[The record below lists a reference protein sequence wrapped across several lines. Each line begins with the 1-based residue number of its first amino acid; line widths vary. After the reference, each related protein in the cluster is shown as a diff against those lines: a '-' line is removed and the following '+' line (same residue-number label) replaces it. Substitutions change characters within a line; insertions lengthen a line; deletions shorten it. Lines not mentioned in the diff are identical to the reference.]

1 MELPKSFNELKEKLS
16 STKKSIK
23 SIEVGES
30 IYISYDAIRLLF
42 EVGQSQSGEA
52 EIKDFMVFLDLSF
65 SSFSKEK
72 GSSYYLI
79 KLYKEN
85 EDSYKIIEGLGKNL
99 SRELPQI
106 DDFQKENKISRDMLN
121 NLLEKLKKEHLIQ
134 LPPEDPYKS
143 FSDDLSQRD
152 KILQEYLSN
161 RFLKIAGRK
170 LDDNEQD
177 MYDANLNITVSF
189 EKPKNVSKTKVLQ
202 HIYGDLID
210 SELREQIREAVAIDE
225 ILEGVPHYN
234 EKKHIGKFGAVLY
247 GPAGTGKTS
256 IMRSYMDAFREMGAY
271 VDEVDLTKIDDG
283 YKGGPARKLRKTFVE
298 GLKSAKKNSIPSLIC
313 VDEGDMLVEKNKNK
327 LDDNYYSGL
336 IRTGKQ
342 YIGNKGGLIVII
354 STNLSK
360 KSFDDALTRG
370 GRLKK
375 VYVPRPKKE
384 KIKEA
389 WKKFIQD
396 DFKLSFN
403 PKPTEEFYD
412 TLTHLIVE
420 NEKTYGEMKA
430 FCLDYEG
437 KNNISPEFFIQH
449 FQKMLST
456 VWASNEDD
464 VTDNEFENLF
474 QNIISQ
480 GININ
485 TIISMDNFNNEV
497 MRWFIS
503 KKSDLKSNSSLS
515 NNRILSIFESIIQV
529 IYYVKNELNYV
540 ISNKKITSKLSQE
553 IETDNFL
560 EQVFKYLRE
569 NDLDTEELKKYSKES
584 FYILF
589 QESNNEKDITP
600 ETEEKVIPNTTKSE
614 FNQKISFAID
624 YISKNIHLLE
634 NIYLGN
640 LTGDDRVSVLNLYQ
654 KNLTFIRD
662 NIEDFDKE
670 NNVSRGLLF
679 SYEKKYIIPINNI
692 IALLDKMKLK
702 PQITQT
708 QYSLLVS
715 LLNELEF

>member
-1 MELPKSFNELKEKLS
+1 
-16 STKKSIK
+16 
-23 SIEVGES
+23 
-30 IYISYDAIRLLF
+30 
-42 EVGQSQSGEA
+42 
-52 EIKDFMVFLDLSF
+52 
-65 SSFSKEK
+65 
-72 GSSYYLI
+72 
-79 KLYKEN
+79 
-85 EDSYKIIEGLGKNL
+85 
-99 SRELPQI
+99 
-106 DDFQKENKISRDMLN
+106 
-121 NLLEKLKKEHLIQ
+121 
-134 LPPEDPYKS
+134 
-143 FSDDLSQRD
+143 
-152 KILQEYLSN
+152 
-161 RFLKIAGRK
+161 
-170 LDDNEQD
+170 
-177 MYDANLNITVSF
+177 
-189 EKPKNVSKTKVLQ
+189 
-202 HIYGDLID
+202 
-210 SELREQIREAVAIDE
+210 
-225 ILEGVPHYN
+225 
-234 EKKHIGKFGAVLY
+234 
-247 GPAGTGKTS
+247 
-256 IMRSYMDAFREMGAY
+256 
-271 VDEVDLTKIDDG
+271 
-283 YKGGPARKLRKTFVE
+283 
-298 GLKSAKKNSIPSLIC
+298 
-313 VDEGDMLVEKNKNK
+313 
-327 LDDNYYSGL
+327 
-336 IRTGKQ
+336 
-342 YIGNKGGLIVII
+342 
-354 STNLSK
+354 
-360 KSFDDALTRG
+360 
-370 GRLKK
+370 
-375 VYVPRPKKE
+375 
-384 KIKEA
+384 
-389 WKKFIQD
+389 
-396 DFKLSFN
+396 
-403 PKPTEEFYD
+403 
-412 TLTHLIVE
+412 
-420 NEKTYGEMKA
+420 MK
-430 FCLDYEG
+430 
-437 KNNISPEFFIQH
+437 
-449 FQKMLST
+449 
-456 VWASNEDD
+456 
-464 VTDNEFENLF
+464 FENLF